1 MKKKP
6 NTERLPLSNRLVDF
20 AIGLDE
26 AQIQERQEKGY
37 INDIK
42 VGTSKSVGKIF
53 AGNIFTF
60 FNLLCLLIFIWIVS
74 VSESIEDFKN
84 TTFMGVIIIN
94 TAIGIVQELKAKAK
108 MDELSLLSS
117 PTVSALR
124 MGETKSIKLNEILLD
139 DIITLSAGD
148 QICTDSIV
156 IEGELEVNES
166 LLTGES
172 LPVKKEKG
180 DKLLSGSFVVSGKA
194 KSQVEHIGVDNYIQQ
209 LAQKAKELGDNKSEL
224 VRSIKLIMRIIGII
238 ILPIAALAFLNN
250 LNAQL
255 LQINETAAIFQPNGA
270 LFESIPH
277 LMKFINSA
285 PPEAVRLAYKE
296 SVVYTSAAMIGM
308 IPVGMFLLTSV
319 ALAVGIIRLAKKKAL
334 VQNLYSIE
342 ALARVN
348 MLCLDKT
355 GTITDGTMR
364 VTEFVCL
371 RENKFKYPIEEIVG
385 AMQKALDED
394 NMTAKALKEYFS
406 SPADIEA
413 EFVVPFSSDRKAN
426 AVRFGG
432 IGLCVLGAPEYVTR
446 SMAKPLAAKIE
457 EYQAKGN
464 RCLLF
469 GINTTKA
476 AEEKRIPEHST
487 PYAIIVIEDN
497 IKSEAVETIK
507 LFKQNGVD
515 VRVISGDNPL
525 TVSEVAKRVGIENAE
540 KYLSLQDV
548 SDDEIREK
556 ALDYT
561 VFGRVNPTQK
571 KLLIEIFKQSGK
583 TVAMTGDGVNDI
595 LALKEADCSIAMAN
609 GSEATRNVAQLVLLD
624 SNFGSMPAIVNEG
637 RRVINNI
644 ERTSSLFLTKTLFSF
659 LLLFC
664 LIVSGMSYP
673 IEPVQLTFTSLFI
686 IGFASFVLA
695 LEPNNNKI
703 KGTFVKN
710 IMKNVL
716 PPAISIVVAVLVIMA
731 MTKNGWL
738 HVPKGEY
745 QTIITYAIFGVFLL
759 VLYNISKPFNTVR
772 KVLFITV
779 LGLGLS
785 CAIFMPMLPQSLNLF
800 KLSKLSSLVSFTLLF
815 SVIFLAENVIK
826 IVDFTIK
833 RYALRKEKV

>member
-1 MKKKP
+1 MRKKP
-6 NTERLPLSNRLVDF
+6 NAERQELTNRDVDYNN
-20 AIGLDE
+20 GLE
-26 AQIQERQEKGY
+26 ETQIQERKEKGY

-53 AGNIFTF
+53 VGNIMTF
-60 FNLLCLLIFIWIVS
+60 FNLLCFLIFLWLVS
-74 VSESIEDFKN
+74 VAETLEDIKN
-84 TTFMGVIIIN
+84 TTFMVVIIMN

-108 MDELSLLSS
+108 MDELSLISS
-117 PTVSALR
+117 PIVCVLR
-124 MGETKSIKLNEILLD
+124 GGETQSIKLNEILLD
-139 DIITLSAGD
+139 DIINLSSGD
-148 QICTDSIV
+148 QICTDSEV
-156 IEGELEVNES
+156 IEGSLEVNES

-180 DKLLSGSFVVSGKA
+180 DQLLSGSFVISGKA
-194 KSQVEHIGVDNYIQQ
+194 KSQVKHVGVDNYIQQ
-209 LAQKAKELGDNKSEL
+209 LASKAKELGENKSEL
-224 VRSIKLIMRIIGII
+224 IRSIKLIMRVIGFI
-238 ILPIAALAFLNN
+238 ILPIAVLAFLNN

-255 LQINETAAIFQPNGA
+255 LAINNTSAIIQADGR
-270 LFESIPH
+270 LFEAIPH
-277 LMKFINSA
+277 IRKFINSA
-285 PPEAVRLAYKE
+285 PPEAMRLAYKE

-355 GTITDGTMR
+355 GTITDGTMK
-364 VTEFVCL
+364 VTEFVTL
-371 RENKFKYPIEEIVG
+371 RENKFKYPLEEIISG
-385 AMQKALDED
+385 MQKALDED
-394 NMTAKALKEYFS
+394 NMTAKALKEFFS
-406 SPADIEA
+406 TETKLTA

-426 AVRFGG
+426 AVKFNGV
-432 IGLCVLGAPEYVTR
+432 GLCVLGAPEYITR
-446 SMAKPLAAKIE
+446 TMSKSLAAKIE
-457 EYQAKGN
+457 EYQARGN

-469 GINTTKA
+469 AINTTKA
-476 AEEKRIPEHST
+476 SEEQLIPEQST

-507 LFKQNGVD
+507 SFKQNGVD

-525 TVSEVAKRVGIENAE
+525 TVSEVAKRAGIDNAE

-548 SDDEIREK
+548 SDDEIRQK

-571 KLLIEIFKQSGK
+571 KLLIQIFKQSGK

-624 SNFGSMPAIVNEG
+624 SNFGSMPSIVNEG

-673 IEPVQLTFTSLFI
+673 IEPVQLTYTSVFV

-703 KGTFVKN
+703 KGSFLKN

-731 MTKNGWL
+731 MSKNGWL
-738 HVPKGEY
+738 SVPQAEY
-745 QTIITYAIFGVFLL
+745 RTIITYAIFGVFLL

-772 KVLFITV
+772 KILFITV
-779 LGLGLS
+779 LSLGLS
-785 CAIFMPMLPQSLNLF
+785 CAIFMPMLPQTLNLF

-833 RYALRKEKV
+833 RYAVRKEKI